1 MKIELLPLPSA
12 KRHDSF
18 AGRACAVFDV
28 LRATT
33 TITAALAAGVREI
46 HLFPSL
52 DEARHAAESGRPVDA
67 AWVLCGER
75 ECLPPPGFHLGN
87 SPGQFDLVHRDAI
100 VFMCTTNGTRA
111 LLAAREAELILPA
124 ALVNASAVAE
134 ALLGK
139 GLDVTLVC
147 AGTNG
152 EVADEDLFGA
162 GAVIHEIT
170 RRATT
175 LELSGEAT
183 MALTRFRKGDA
194 REVLRASAGGQ
205 NVIRAGLEADI
216 DFAARLNVFP
226 DVVGVAAGDP
236 LVVRPYPFG

>member
-1 MKIELLPLPSA
+1 MKIELVPLPSA
-12 KRHDSF
+12 RRPDSF

-33 TITAALAAGVREI
+33 TITAALAAGVSEI
-46 HLFPSL
+46 HLFDSL
-52 DEARHAAESGRPVDA
+52 EEARHAGVALN
-67 AWVLCGER
+67 AWLCGER
-75 ECLPPPGFHLGN
+75 DCVAPPQFDMGN
-87 SPGQFDLVHRDAI
+87 SPGQFTDFVHDGRI
-100 VFMCTTNGTRA
+100 VCMCTTNGTRA
-111 LLAAREAELILPA
+111 LIAAREAELILPA
-124 ALVNASAVAE
+124 ALVNAAAVAE
-134 ALLGK
+134 ALHRK
-139 GLDVTLVC
+139 GLDVTLLC

-175 LELSGEAT
+175 LELSGDAT
-183 MALTRFRKGDA
+183 IALTKFRKGDA

-216 DFAARLNVFP
+216 DFAARVNAFP
-226 DVVGVAAGDP
+226 DVVGVASGDP
-236 LVVRPYPFG
+236 LVVRRYAPS